1 MNDYKASL
9 TKSVSSADGEFIGT
23 RKDLESRTLYFPKE
37 LSWLAFNER
46 VLQEAADSNN
56 PVIERVRFLGIFS
69 NNQDEFF
76 KVRVADLRRFTMQEE
91 KRSGTRAARKLLN
104 EIQEKVRSLSSEFDQ
119 IYNQVMEELKKRK
132 IFFVAEKDLT
142 DKQSAWLRDHSVVAA
157 DLHSESAYLSDNDFK
172 LEFR

>member
-1 MNDYKASL
+1 M
-9 TKSVSSADGEFIGT
+9 
-23 RKDLESRTLYFPKE
+23 
-37 LSWLAFNER
+37 
-46 VLQEAADSNN
+46 
-56 PVIERVRFLGIFS
+56 
-69 NNQDEFF
+69 
-76 KVRVADLRRFTMQEE
+76 ADLRRFTMQEE